1 MPRDPFSSTL
11 EAEADWVEPYDAAET
26 ETAAAN
32 DAPRMH
38 APVPWLLGTAIRAAK
53 QWLVFVLWLW
63 ASPAMLVI
71 SSIRGADALALHISP
86 SSLPSHIFRGAKR
99 VVLGT
104 FHRLRECE

>member
-53 QWLVFVLWLW
+53 
-63 ASPAMLVI
+63 
-71 SSIRGADALALHISP
+71 
-86 SSLPSHIFRGAKR
+86 
-99 VVLGT
+99 
-104 FHRLRECE
+104 